1 MDLTCGRIVANIS
14 GSCNHTFGSAMVDVI
29 GGKET
34 MVVFATRWA
43 RFQAPHEW
51 CPSPAKNH
59 WRGQCGSSPA
69 ECTVDAFASSD
80 LAEWSTSPALKPGF
94 AAYNTDVTKV
104 NATLPG
110 VGHVGYVMVVEHPG
124 GPVGWQSQVFV
135 TSASSPLTGWRILNG
150 SVATVACPCVRYI
163 PATGYIYVLGAG
175 SFSHSFQGVVVKRS
189 RDMRTWQSGGLLLV
203 PNRTSADVTPF
214 DGSSL
219 GMFRWS
225 PASESRFFNVST
237 LLQDGNVWDLSAADP
252 DAREMTID
260 GVPKVLMFWTA
271 GNQKNWGFVA
281 LGVFDGSLAD
291 YLEGPFGG
299 ASGEHSC
306 RRERHALRRNGHFH
320 PTTCCGNQHAPRAR
334 ASTVSCQT

>member
-1 MDLTCGRIVANIS
+1 
-14 GSCNHTFGSAMVDVI
+14 
-29 GGKET
+29 
-34 MVVFATRWA
+34 
-43 RFQAPHEW
+43 
-51 CPSPAKNH
+51 
-59 WRGQCGSSPA
+59 
-69 ECTVDAFASSD
+69 
-80 LAEWSTSPALKPGF
+80 
-94 AAYNTDVTKV
+94 
-104 NATLPG
+104 
-110 VGHVGYVMVVEHPG
+110 
-124 GPVGWQSQVFV
+124 
-135 TSASSPLTGWRILNG
+135 
-150 SVATVACPCVRYI
+150 
-163 PATGYIYVLGAG
+163 
-175 SFSHSFQGVVVKRS
+175 
-189 RDMRTWQSGGLLLV
+189 MRTWQSGGLLLV